1 MNQNKIIEVINLKQY
16 FKINNHLTIKAV
28 DGISFHVNEGEIYG
42 LVGESGSGKS
52 TVAKSIMCM
61 YEITEGYVLYNGNN
75 LSNRKVYK
83 SIKSDLQKD
92 MQIIFQDSSAALN
105 PRMTVEKI
113 ISEPLRIN
121 KIINDKHELA
131 KKVDEL
137 MEQVGLSKN
146 IKSQYPSE
154 ISGGQRQRVAIARSI
169 SLNPR
174 VIIADE
180 PVASL
185 DISIQAQIINLFQKL
200 QREYGFTFI
209 FIAHDLSIIR
219 FLCDRVGV
227 MLKGRIVETARTEEI
242 FENPMHP
249 YTKSLLSAIPVPDP
263 RISRTKN
270 FISYDAGQLID
281 GGKLKEISKGHYV
294 YMNE

>member
-263 RISRTKN
+263 RISKTKN
-270 FISYDAGQLID
+270 FISYDAGELID

>member
-1 MNQNKIIEVINLKQY
+1 MNRNKIIEVNNIKQY
-16 FKINNHLTIKAV
+16 FKINSHLTIKAV
-28 DGISFHVNEGEIYG
+28 DDISFHVNEGEIYG

-52 TVAKSIMCM
+52 TVAKSIMGM
-61 YEITEGYVLYNGNN
+61 YNITEGDVLYKGNKI
-75 LSNRKVYK
+75 SDRKVYK
-83 SIKSDLQKD
+83 SIKSDLQKN

-121 KIINDKHELA
+121 KIINSKDALA
-131 KKVDEL
+131 QRVDEL

-146 IKSQYPSE
+146 IKCQYPSE

-174 VIIADE
+174 IIIADE

-200 QREYGFTFI
+200 QKDYGFTFI

-227 MLKGRIVETARTEEI
+227 MLKGKIVETANTDEI
-242 FENPMHP
+242 FEHPMHP

-263 RISRTKN
+263 RIIRMKK
-270 FISYDAGQLID
+270 FISYDADELSDAGRLI
-281 GGKLKEISKGHYV
+281 EAREGHFV